1 MRLALE
7 GKAGAQRFKREGAI
21 LARLAHPHIAQL
33 LDAGV
38 TAGGQPYLVIEN
50 VAGEPI
56 NHFCDSRLLDVEAR
70 VVKSNTRAVM
80 VIAGPSDSSRLG
92 SALRQEGFCGRLLGG
107 PWVARREFPR
117 NADTGAE
124 GILFPLLEDD
134 SPAL

>member
-1 MRLALE
+1 MRLALG

-50 VAGEPI
+50 VAGEPT

-70 VVKSNTRAVM
+70 VVKHH
-80 VIAGPSDSSRLG
+80 
-92 SALRQEGFCGRLLGG
+92 GG
-107 PWVARREFPR
+107 PQLCF
-117 NADTGAE
+117 
-124 GILFPLLEDD
+124 
-134 SPAL
+134 